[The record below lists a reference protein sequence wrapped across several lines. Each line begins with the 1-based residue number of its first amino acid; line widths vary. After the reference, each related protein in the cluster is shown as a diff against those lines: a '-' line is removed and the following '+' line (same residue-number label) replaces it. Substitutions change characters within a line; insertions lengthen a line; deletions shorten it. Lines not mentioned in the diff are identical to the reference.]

1 MSKITQRYTFGDCLE
16 LMVAMPDDSVDFSF
30 MDPPY
35 NVGKDYGV
43 YKDDR
48 TPEEY
53 LAWMAECI
61 FEMRRISKRGIAVYV
76 GSTLTRTFFNMIP
89 DAKLIIIHKKAVG
102 ALRAKYVLQYHSLFV
117 TAPPLKQCR
126 DLWDD
131 IRLPGEGYFFREPR
145 PKHPGLTSIK
155 LTKRII
161 ETFTEKKDTVCDPFL
176 GTGTTLRACRETG
189 RNGIGY
195 EIDPANKPT
204 IETRAM
210 IDTPPLQAYCDETMG
225 W

>member
-1 MSKITQRYTFGDCLE
+1 MIHTTQTYQIGDCIE
-16 LMVAMPDDSVDFSF
+16 LMRGMPDDSVDFSF
-30 MDPPY
+30 TDPPY

-48 TPEEY
+48 TDEDY
-53 LAWMAECI
+53 MSWMSECI
-61 FEMRRISKRGIAVYV
+61 AEMRRISRRGIAVYV
-76 GSTLTRTFFNMIP
+76 GSTLTRRFFNLIP

-155 LTKRII
+155 LTQRTI
-161 ETFTEKKDTVCDPFL
+161 EVFTEEGDTICDPFL
-176 GTGTTLRACRETG
+176 GTGTTLRACRETS
-189 RNGIGY
+189 RSGIGY
-195 EIDPANKPT
+195 EIDEKNTPT
-204 IETRAM
+204 IKDRSM
-210 IDTPPLQAYCDETMG
+210 ITIPPLTAY
-225 W
+225 